1 MRILLAEDQYTLNTI
16 ITERLTKEG
25 YAVDATRD
33 GDEALA
39 YLSATTYNLVI
50 LDIMMP
56 KKDGLEVLR
65 TMRQRGIETPVIFLT
80 ARDTVIDKVKGLDLG
95 ADDYLVKPFSYDEL
109 VARIRSILRRE
120 KNPIQALLTVG
131 DLTLNRTTSLV
142 QRAGNDIKLSR
153 KEFSLLEYL
162 MLHEGEVV
170 SRESLERVS
179 TNFDYEGYS
188 NVIDVYIR
196 FIRKKVD
203 DPYPT
208 KLIHTVRGFGYMIK
222 DTL

>member
-33 GDEALA
+33 GEDALH
-39 YLSATTYNLVI
+39 YLTATTYNLVI

-65 TMRQRGIETPVIFLT
+65 IMRQKGIDTPVIFLT
-80 ARDTVIDKVKGLDLG
+80 ARDTVLDKIKGLDLG
-95 ADDYLVKPFSYDEL
+95 ADDYIVKPFSYDEL
-109 VARIRSILRRE
+109 IARIRSVLRRE
-120 KNPIQALLTVG
+120 KKPIQSLLHVG
-131 DLTLNRTTSLV
+131 DLTLNRTSSTVHRGGSE
-142 QRAGNDIKLSR
+142 IKLSR
-153 KEFSLLEYL
+153 KEFTLLEYL

-203 DPYPT
+203 DPFPT
-208 KLIHTVRGFGYMIK
+208 KLIFTVRGFGYMMK
-222 DTL
+222 APL